1 MPGDQWELLSSL
13 PDTKKSMT
21 MLLREDQAF
30 NKTVPQLKK
39 LKLEIKNKEFQWQLW
54 LTVTEK

>member
-30 NKTVPQLKK
+30 NKTVPQLNK